1 MDIGEFI
8 NTILDCWSRSFN
20 YECLYRHI
28 RNNDVYWNEFNC
40 WYWILVTMER
50 GKKMKKIL
58 IKESDLIKLIETAMD
73 LDIYSQPSQFDTNNG
88 NLDAE
93 ETVEDIIS
101 KLKELLYMLKSGKK
115 INTNSKS
122 EIYKTFDNINKTFS
136 NIKYN
141 SQS

>member
-1 MDIGEFI
+1 
-8 NTILDCWSRSFN
+8 
-20 YECLYRHI
+20 
-28 RNNDVYWNEFNC
+28 
-40 WYWILVTMER
+40 MER
-50 GKKMKKIL
+50 GKKMKKIIL
-58 IKESDLIKLIETAMD
+58 KESQLIKLIETAMD
-73 LDIYSQPSQFDTNNG
+73 LDIYSQPSQIDTNNG

>member
-1 MDIGEFI
+1 
-8 NTILDCWSRSFN
+8 
-20 YECLYRHI
+20 
-28 RNNDVYWNEFNC
+28 
-40 WYWILVTMER
+40 MER
-50 GKKMKKIL
+50 GKKMKKIIL
-58 IKESDLIKLIETAMD
+58 KESQLIKLIESAMD
-73 LDIYSQPSQFDTNNG
+73 LDIYSQPSQIDTNNG

>member
-1 MDIGEFI
+1 
-8 NTILDCWSRSFN
+8 
-20 YECLYRHI
+20 
-28 RNNDVYWNEFNC
+28 
-40 WYWILVTMER
+40 MER

-73 LDIYSQPSQFDTNNG
+73 LDIYSQPSQIDTNNG

-122 EIYKTFDNINKTFS
+122 EIFKTFDNINKTFS

>member
-1 MDIGEFI
+1 
-8 NTILDCWSRSFN
+8 
-20 YECLYRHI
+20 
-28 RNNDVYWNEFNC
+28 
-40 WYWILVTMER
+40 
-50 GKKMKKIL
+50 MKKIL

-73 LDIYSQPSQFDTNNG
+73 LDIYSQPSQIDTNTG

>member
-1 MDIGEFI
+1 
-8 NTILDCWSRSFN
+8 
-20 YECLYRHI
+20 
-28 RNNDVYWNEFNC
+28 
-40 WYWILVTMER
+40 MER

-73 LDIYSQPSQFDTNNG
+73 LDIYSQPSQIDTNNG

>member
-1 MDIGEFI
+1 
-8 NTILDCWSRSFN
+8 
-20 YECLYRHI
+20 
-28 RNNDVYWNEFNC
+28 
-40 WYWILVTMER
+40 MER
-50 GKKMKKIL
+50 GKKMKKIIL
-58 IKESDLIKLIETAMD
+58 KESQLIKLIETAMD
-73 LDIYSQPSQFDTNNG
+73 LDIYSQPSQIDTNNG

-93 ETVEDIIS
+93 ETVEYIIS

>member
-1 MDIGEFI
+1 
-8 NTILDCWSRSFN
+8 
-20 YECLYRHI
+20 
-28 RNNDVYWNEFNC
+28 
-40 WYWILVTMER
+40 
-50 GKKMKKIL
+50 
-58 IKESDLIKLIETAMD
+58 MD
-73 LDIYSQPSQFDTNNG
+73 LDIYSQPSQIDTNNG

-115 INTNSKS
+115 INTNSKNK
-122 EIYKTFDNINKTFS
+122 IYKTFDNINKTFS

>member
-1 MDIGEFI
+1 
-8 NTILDCWSRSFN
+8 
-20 YECLYRHI
+20 
-28 RNNDVYWNEFNC
+28 
-40 WYWILVTMER
+40 
-50 GKKMKKIL
+50 
-58 IKESDLIKLIETAMD
+58 MD
-73 LDIYSQPSQFDTNNG
+73 LDIYSQPSQIDTNNG

-101 KLKELLYMLKSGKK
+101 KLEELLYMLKSGKK

>member
-1 MDIGEFI
+1 
-8 NTILDCWSRSFN
+8 
-20 YECLYRHI
+20 
-28 RNNDVYWNEFNC
+28 
-40 WYWILVTMER
+40 MER
-50 GKKMKKIL
+50 GKKMKKIIL
-58 IKESDLIKLIETAMD
+58 KESQLIKLIETAMD
-73 LDIYSQPSQFDTNNG
+73 LDIYSQPSQIDTNNG

-122 EIYKTFDNINKTFS
+122 EIFKTFDNINKTFS

>member
-1 MDIGEFI
+1 
-8 NTILDCWSRSFN
+8 
-20 YECLYRHI
+20 
-28 RNNDVYWNEFNC
+28 
-40 WYWILVTMER
+40 
-50 GKKMKKIL
+50 MKKIL

-73 LDIYSQPSQFDTNNG
+73 LDIYSQPSLIDTNNG

>member
-1 MDIGEFI
+1 
-8 NTILDCWSRSFN
+8 
-20 YECLYRHI
+20 
-28 RNNDVYWNEFNC
+28 
-40 WYWILVTMER
+40 MER
-50 GKKMKKIL
+50 GKKMKKIIL
-58 IKESDLIKLIETAMD
+58 KESQLIKLIETAMD
-73 LDIYSQPSQFDTNNG
+73 LDIYSQPSQIDTNNG

-93 ETVEDIIS
+93 ETVEEIIS

-122 EIYKTFDNINKTFS
+122 EIFKTFDNINKTFS